1 MSKPRIQQISP
12 RRRIRLDASTFV
24 VLCLLLVAPAYALS
38 QFAASIDW
46 RLLVGVPFAL
56 SIFTFF
62 AYRSDKRKAEAG
74 EWRIPE
80 FTLHISALLG
90 GWPGAFL
97 GQRAF
102 RHKTAKISFQLV
114 FWIVLLTHEFIAVDS
129 LLGLRLTKEVVRLV
143 KNLMG

>member
-56 SIFTFF
+56 
-62 AYRSDKRKAEAG
+62 
-74 EWRIPE
+74 
-80 FTLHISALLG
+80 LL
-90 GWPGAFL
+90 P
-97 GQRAF
+97 
-102 RHKTAKISFQLV
+102 V
-114 FWIVLLTHEFIAVDS
+114 DLLE
-129 LLGLRLTKEVVRLV
+129 
-143 KNLMG
+143 